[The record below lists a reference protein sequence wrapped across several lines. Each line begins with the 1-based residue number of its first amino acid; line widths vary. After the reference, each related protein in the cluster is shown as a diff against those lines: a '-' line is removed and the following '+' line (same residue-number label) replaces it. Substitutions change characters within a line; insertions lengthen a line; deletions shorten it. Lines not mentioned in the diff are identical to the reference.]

1 MRQRLRSPLGAF
13 LAYLVA
19 SFAFFGLRVA
29 DNPRTELVGF
39 GADPAIF
46 VWSFAWWPHALLNGH
61 DPLDANVIWAPDG
74 IDLSWVTTVP
84 LVSLLAAPLTLATSP
99 VVAYNVAAVLMP
111 ALAATSCFLLCRYLT
126 GTFWPSLAG
135 GFCFGF
141 SAYMVGQ
148 TLGHMHLTSV
158 FLIPLVAL
166 FIVQYVRGDLTWRQ
180 VAIRLAVALAALLWI
195 GTEIFFTATVML
207 VGAGLLALAL
217 LPDLRRR
224 LLEVVPAIVLAY
236 AFAAVAAAPLL
247 LAALDNF
254 RYDSINRPEDWGADL
269 VNFLVPTRLTA
280 VGAVWAPP
288 IAERFNG
295 NDAESTAYLGLP
307 ILAAVVWFAVTRWRQ
322 PGSRFLVLAFAAGV
336 LAALGTTLRVAG
348 HELVWLPWDLVVK
361 QQFFNH
367 SLPVRFSMYVSLA
380 AAVMVAYVVAAL
392 PRRAGAVLAA
402 LVVVSLV
409 PRLDLPLWS
418 ITPDRPSFF
427 TAGLYEDCLR
437 PDENVF
443 TVPYNL
449 HGYSL
454 LWQVDADFDIRMPGG
469 YVRPGLPPEFTA
481 LRAVWELNFQ
491 GVIPQRPQLAEL
503 IRVKDV
509 DRIVVSTG
517 YHHDLWR
524 GALAHLGPPSVLGEV
539 AVYPRCGETLRA
551 SGA

>member
-13 LAYLVA
+13 LAYVTA

-29 DNPRTELVGF
+29 ADPDQELIGF

-61 DPLDANVIWAPDG
+61 NPLDANVLWAPDG
-74 IDLSWVTTVP
+74 INLSWVTTVP
-84 LVSLLAAPLTLATSP
+84 LVSLAFSPITLATSAA
-99 VVAYNVAAVLMP
+99 VAYNVAAVLAP
-111 ALAATSCFLLCRYLT
+111 ALAGTTCFLLCRYLT
-126 GTFWPSLAG
+126 GAFWPSLVG

-148 TLGHMHLTSV
+148 TLGHMHLTYV
-158 FLIPLVAL
+158 FPIPLVAL
-166 FIVQYVRGDLTWRQ
+166 FVVQYVRGDLGWRQ
-180 VAIRLAVALAALLWI
+180 LAIRLAVTLAALLWI
-195 GTEIFFTATVML
+195 GTELFFTTTVML
-207 VGAGLLALAL
+207 TLAGLLALGT
-217 LPDLRRR
+217 LPRLRRR
-224 LLEVVPAIVLAY
+224 LLEVVPAAAIAY
-236 AFAAVAAAPLL
+236 AFAALAAAPLL

-254 RYDSINRPEDWGADL
+254 KYDSINRPEDWGADL

-280 VGAVWAPP
+280 IGAVWAPP

-295 NDAESTAYLGLP
+295 NDAESTAYVGLP

-322 PGSRFLVLAFAAGV
+322 PGSRFLVLAFAAVV
-336 LAALGTTLRVAG
+336 LATLGTKLRVAG

-367 SLPVRFSMYVSLA
+367 SLPVRFSMFVSLA

-392 PRRAGAVLAA
+392 PRRAGAVLGA
-402 LVVVSLV
+402 LAVLALL
-409 PRLDLPLWS
+409 PRVDLPLWS
-418 ITPDRPSFF
+418 IEPDRPSFF
-427 TAGLYEDCLR
+427 AKGLDEDCLT
-437 PDENVF
+437 PNENVF

-454 LWQVDADFDIRMPGG
+454 LWQVDGDFRFRMPGG

-491 GVIPQRPQLAEL
+491 GVIPQRPQLDEL
-503 IRVKDV
+503 IRVKQV

-524 GALAHLGPPSVLGEV
+524 GALAYLGPPSVLGEV
-539 AVYPRCGETLRA
+539 AVYPRCGERLGSA
-551 SGA
+551 